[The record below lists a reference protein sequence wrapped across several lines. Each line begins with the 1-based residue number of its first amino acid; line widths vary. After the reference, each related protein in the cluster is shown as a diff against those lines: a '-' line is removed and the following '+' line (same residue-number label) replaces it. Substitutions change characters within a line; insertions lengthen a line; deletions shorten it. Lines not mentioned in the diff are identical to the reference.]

1 MDRFRAR
8 RLLLALAIG
17 MPLGGLAAQPG
28 VQSRRMKRAIPRT
41 GETLCPVG
49 LGTWQVFD
57 VANDSAARA
66 QAGEALRTFVELG
79 GEMVDSSP
87 MYGSS
92 ETVTGD
98 LAAELGL
105 HKRLFIAT
113 KVWTQGREAGIAQ
126 MRDSVKKLRSG
137 LKGPLDLMQVH
148 NLVDTGTHMTTLR
161 GWKKDGLVRYLG
173 VTHYHAG
180 AHADLEKA
188 IRSADVDFLQ
198 VNYSIAEPQ
207 ADQRLLAAAAES
219 GVAVIINRPFA
230 EGAMFARVKG
240 KPLPPFA
247 AEIGA
252 ASWAQL
258 FLKWIIA
265 HPAVTCVI
273 PGTRNAAHVADN
285 LAAAGG
291 NLPDASMRRR
301 IAEHFRAL

>member
-1 MDRFRAR
+1 MDHLRTR
-8 RLLLALAIG
+8 RTLLAATFAA
-17 MPLGGLAAQPG
+17 PLCGLAPPLLAQG
-28 VQSRRMKRAIPRT
+28 VRLKRAIART
-41 GETLCPVG
+41 GESVCAVG

-57 VANDSAARA
+57 VANDHAARA
-66 QAGEALRTFVELG
+66 QARETLRVFAELG
-79 GEMVDSSP
+79 GEVVDSSP

-98 LAAELGL
+98 LAAELQL
-105 HKRLFIAT
+105 HKRLFMAT
-113 KVWTQGREAGIAQ
+113 KVWTQGREAGIQQ
-126 MRDSVKKLRSG
+126 MRDSIKKLRSS
-137 LKGPLDLMQVH
+137 LKGPLDLMQIH
-148 NLVDTGTHMTTLR
+148 NLVDTATHLTSLR
-161 GWKKDGLVRYLG
+161 SWKKEGLVRYLG

-188 IRSADVDFLQ
+188 IRSADVDFMQ

-207 ADQRLLAAAAES
+207 AEQRLLSAALES

-247 AEIGA
+247 ADIGA
-252 ASWAQL
+252 KSWAQL

-273 PGTRNAAHVADN
+273 PGTRSPVHVADN
-285 LAAAGG
+285 LGAATGV
-291 NLPDASMRRR
+291 LPEASMRRR
-301 IAEHFRAL
+301 IAEHFRGL